1 MLLGVT
7 QHPAGRGDV
16 KNNLLPAASSAARH
30 AQAARLAHLETFV
43 KAHLLSDNVTDTQGC
58 RRLSLLAG
66 LEDSGPVSLAEIR
79 ILKKNVETPRNHFSF
94 QCVKK
99 SRWSSTTYCESGAQ
113 NDHIIFLIHVVS
125 TASPVSPSFRLK
137 KWRVLKEGMPVSP
150 RKKKLHLCSPF
161 LVCPSASNGAFKVK
175 YYLLIIKAF

>member
-66 LEDSGPVSLAEIR
+66 LEDSGPVSLAEII
-79 ILKKNVETPRNHFSF
+79 ILKKMWKLRAITSVFNVS
-94 QCVKK
+94 KK
-99 SRWSSTTYCESGAQ
+99 Q
-113 NDHIIFLIHVVS
+113 
-125 TASPVSPSFRLK
+125 
-137 KWRVLKEGMPVSP
+137 M
-150 RKKKLHLCSPF
+150 KLD
-161 LVCPSASNGAFKVK
+161 
-175 YYLLIIKAF
+175 YLL

>member
-66 LEDSGPVSLAEIR
+66 LEDSGPVSLAEII
-79 ILKKNVETPRNHFSF
+79 ILKKMWKLRAITSVFNVSKKQMKLDYLLWVRCPERSHHIPHPCCKHCLSRLALFSPQEMKGIEGRNASE
-94 QCVKK
+94 
-99 SRWSSTTYCESGAQ
+99 ST
-113 NDHIIFLIHVVS
+113 
-125 TASPVSPSFRLK
+125 
-137 KWRVLKEGMPVSP
+137 
-150 RKKKLHLCSPF
+150 KKKTTLVLPF
-161 LVCPSASNGAFKVK
+161 FCLPECFKRRVQS
-175 YYLLIIKAF
+175 

>member
-66 LEDSGPVSLAEIR
+66 LEDSGPVSLAEI
-79 ILKKNVETPRNHFSF
+79 IIKKKMWKLRAITSVFNVS
-94 QCVKK
+94 KK
-99 SRWSSTTYCESGAQ
+99 ADEARLLT
-113 NDHIIFLIHVVS
+113 V
-125 TASPVSPSFRLK
+125 SPVPRTITSYSSSMLYALPLPSRPLFASRN
-137 KWRVLKEGMPVSP
+137 EG
-150 RKKKLHLCSPF
+150 
-161 LVCPSASNGAFKVK
+161 
-175 YYLLIIKAF
+175 Y

>member
-66 LEDSGPVSLAEIR
+66 LEDSGPVSLAEI
-79 ILKKNVETPRNHFSF
+79 IIKKKMWKLRAITSVFNVSKKQMKLDYLLWVRCPERSHHIPHPCCKHCLSRLALFSPQEMKGIEGRNASE
-94 QCVKK
+94 
-99 SRWSSTTYCESGAQ
+99 ST
-113 NDHIIFLIHVVS
+113 
-125 TASPVSPSFRLK
+125 
-137 KWRVLKEGMPVSP
+137 
-150 RKKKLHLCSPF
+150 KKKLHLCSPF
-161 LVCPSASNGAFKVK
+161 FVCPSASNGAFKVK
-175 YYLLIIKAF
+175 YYLLII